1 MGKVLR
7 VFLIL
12 MFLLGIGA
20 LALEYI
26 MYSQRVELTKRQ
38 ETLGTGLARVSQK
51 INAARDPYIPA
62 IEKGVDVAALKST
75 ATMGAQ
81 IDVLKSN
88 TVARYEQLYT
98 TKDDLKKTRDE
109 LTKTQQELAQT
120 KQELDTARQEIAS
133 LNEKLTKKES
143 EIAQA
148 QQKIAELE
156 GQVAELERQIGEQK
170 KQMAQLD
177 TDKTKLL
184 EEKKRLEDAIAPF
197 IPPPIPSKDVAKGLN
212 GHILMVDPE
221 WNFVVLD
228 IGKFNGLQRN
238 QQMLVHR
245 GEQLV
250 GRIRISDVR
259 DQMSVADVEQ
269 AWVTT
274 PLQPGDRVF
283 IQ

>member
-7 VFLIL
+7 IFLIL
-12 MFLLGIGA
+12 LFLLGIGA
-20 LALEYI
+20 LTLEYFN
-26 MYSQRVELTKRQ
+26 YSKRVELTKRQ
-38 ETLGTGLARVSQK
+38 AALEAGLVRVSGK
-51 INAARDPYIPA
+51 VNAPRDPYIEA
-62 IEKGVDVAALKST
+62 ISNGVDAAALGAT

-81 IDVLKSN
+81 IAVLQSN

-133 LNEKLTKKES
+133 LNEKLTKKEA

-148 QQKIAELE
+148 QQKIGELE
-156 GQVAELERQIGEQK
+156 NQVTELKRQVEDFGVQIAKLEGDK
-170 KQMAQLD
+170 KKM
-177 TDKTKLL
+177 L
-184 EEKKRLEDAIAPF
+184 EEKKRLEDALAPF
-197 IPPPIPSKDVAKGLN
+197 LPPPLPDKDLARGLN
-212 GHILMVDPE
+212 GQIVLVDPE

-228 IGKFNGLQRN
+228 IGKLQGLQKN
-238 QQMLVHR
+238 TQMLVHR
-245 GEQLV
+245 GEELV
-250 GRIRISDVR
+250 GKIRVSDVR
-259 DQMSVADVEQ
+259 DQMSVGDIER
-269 AWVTT
+269 AWVAT